1 MDDWEDRVAEAS
13 KACDAARL
21 EALLARKGKADG
33 QPWSD
38 DFLQTPLMLACMG
51 FGPGQAR
58 CVEALLAW
66 GFEPG
71 QRDVF
76 GLSAWEQAGAFGA
89 VPALE
94 ALARSFT
101 GPVPE
106 RLDHF
111 GEALVQA
118 AQEGRKEAC
127 EFCAQGMA
135 ACAGPMSAEKQEAWM
150 ETGLRKAKARGAR
163 ETAAWLGALLAS
175 RRERELL
182 DAAAESAGSGSGG
195 EKGKAI

>member
-21 EALLARKGKADG
+21 EALLARRGKSG
-33 QPWSD
+33 GEPWSD

-58 CVEALLAW
+58 CVEILLRW
-66 GFEPG
+66 GFEAG
-71 QRDVF
+71 QRDAF

-89 VPALE
+89 VPALM
-94 ALARSFT
+94 ALARLFS
-101 GPVPE
+101 GPDAE
-106 RLDHF
+106 RLDHL

-135 ACAGPMSAEKQEAWM
+135 ACAGPMSSEKQEAWI
-150 ETGLRKAKARGAR
+150 EAGLRKAKARGAR
-163 ETAAWLGALLAS
+163 ETEAWLGALLAS
-175 RRERELL
+175 RRERALL
-182 DAAAESAGSGSGG
+182 GAVAEGGSGDSGS
-195 EKGKAI
+195 EKSKGI